1 MINLNHFVQQKLAA
15 FAINCSESSFIYV
28 TIENIVNLY
37 MLTVLIPNYNGRILL
52 EKFLPS
58 IFESLDFAKVKYEFI
73 IIDDCSRDTSIE
85 FLKENYP
92 QIHIIQNSANLGFSK
107 TCNRGIVAAKGEKI
121 LLLNS
126 DIQLSKDYIKICLER
141 FIDNNTFAIMGQ
153 AIDNSSK
160 PQTTGIL
167 YKQCIFSVK
176 KYANHTNNETHFVS
190 GANTMYDSKKLKQ
203 LKGFNPIF
211 SPYYFEDDDLSF
223 RAMQQG
229 WKSYFVKEAICYHL
243 GSSTI
248 KSAAKKRK
256 IKRIYFRN
264 KLIFN
269 RLHCKSSTSSF
280 NKKVLA
286 TTVLPKCCAG
296 QFWIW
301 NSYKESLLV

>member
-1 MINLNHFVQQKLAA
+1 
-15 FAINCSESSFIYV
+15 
-28 TIENIVNLY
+28 

-58 IFESLDFAKVKYEFI
+58 IFKSLDFAKVNFEFI
-73 IIDDCSRDTSIE
+73 IVDDCSNDSSVE
-85 FLKENYP
+85 FLKTNYP
-92 QIHIIQNSANLGFSK
+92 EIHIIQNGSNLGFSK
-107 TCNRGIVAAKGEKI
+107 TCNRGIFAAKGEKI

-126 DIQLSKDYIKICLER
+126 DIQLSKDYIKICLDK
-141 FIDNNTFAIMGQ
+141 FTGNDTFAIMGQ
-153 AIDNSSK
+153 AIDDSCK

-167 YKQCIFSVK
+167 YKQRIFSVK
-176 KYANHTNNETHFVS
+176 KYANHSSNETHFVS
-190 GANTMYDSKKLKQ
+190 GANSMYDAKKLKQ

-229 WKSYFVKEAICYHL
+229 WKSYFIKEAVCYHL

-248 KSAAKKRK
+248 KSAAKRRK
-256 IKRIYFRN
+256 IKRIYYRN

-280 NKKVLA
+280 NRKVLA
-286 TTVLPKCCAG
+286 TTVLPKYCAG
-296 QFWIW
+296 QFWMW
-301 NSYKESLLV
+301 NSYNEYLVLMHKSYN